1 MAATSKP
8 REDALSAYRAK
19 RSADRTPEPS
29 GVVAPGTAPGR
40 LFVVH
45 KHAATRLHYDLR
57 LEMDGVLASWAVP
70 KGPSR
75 NQADKRLA
83 VHVEDHPV
91 EYGDFEGKIPEGN
104 YGAGAVI
111 VWDRGMWLPIEDIAK
126 GFEKGKLLFELR
138 GYKLKGKWTLV
149 KLKKGV
155 KEWLLIKERD
165 AQAVTTDGDAFPQGS
180 VLSGLTVEELK
191 AGSPKAAALADALEE
206 AGAPKRTVRARDVE
220 LMLAESRDKPFTKE
234 GWLFEL
240 KLDGFRFLASRE
252 RGEGR
257 LTTRNGHDLTAAFP
271 EVARALTALPYG
283 DLVVDGELVVPDDA
297 GRPSFHRLQ
306 ERARYT
312 RATDIRRAAVEQ
324 PATLFLFDLL
334 GAEGYDAR
342 GLPLVERKTL
352 LRRVVPEVGALRY
365 LEHFETTG
373 EAVYEHVTK
382 MGLEGVVAK
391 KADAPYRAG
400 RSANWL
406 KIRAEK
412 TDDFV
417 VVGFTRPKGSRA
429 GFGALHL
436 GVFDRGKLVYAGRVG
451 TGFDTAQ
458 LQEYAAALES
468 ARTPKPPFKGAGPTG
483 LGHVWVEPRLVAE
496 VRFLEWTDDAMLR
509 HPVFVR
515 FRSDKSPA
523 ECVRQGSGSEASEG
537 SAQEVARRRV
547 ASASENGGDRKEKKS
562 LAAPP
567 RPKPPAPT
575 FQLTNLQ
582 KVYWPA
588 EGYTKGD
595 LVAYYKAISPWL
607 LPYLEDRP
615 LVLTRF
621 PDGIEGKSFFQKD
634 APAYAHDFVRTVR
647 MYSAESDRELNYF
660 VCDSESA
667 LLYIANM
674 GAIPLHIWGSR
685 VATLETPD
693 WCILDLDPKEA
704 PFAHVI
710 QVARAIRE
718 MAEEIGM
725 PTFIKTSGSTG
736 LHVLVPLGRQCTYE
750 QARTLGGL
758 LARVVAAELPDIAT
772 ITRQVHKRDGRV
784 YLDYVQNGHG
794 RLLAAPF
801 TARPVPGA
809 LVSMP
814 LAWNEVTPKL
824 DIARY
829 TIRTAPARMEK
840 LGEDP
845 LLPVLTEQPDLVA
858 ALAGLHRRLE
868 ARKARATAAPA
879 DSRVTAGPM
888 ARAKA
893 VSGRKAQAAT

>member
-1 MAATSKP
+1 M
-8 REDALSAYRAK
+8 
-19 RSADRTPEPS
+19 
-29 GVVAPGTAPGR
+29 APGVTPGR

-45 KHAATRLHYDLR
+45 KHAAARLHYDLR
-57 LEMDGVLASWAVP
+57 LEMGGVLSSWAVP

-83 VHVEDHPV
+83 VAVEDHPL

-111 VWDRGMWLPIEDIAK
+111 VWDRGMWLPVEDIAK

-165 AQAVTTDGDAFPQGS
+165 SQAVTTDGDAFPQGS

-191 AGSPKAAALADALEE
+191 AGVNNAAALVAELQE
-206 AGAPKRTVRARDVE
+206 AGVPKRTVRVKDVE
-220 LMLAESRDKPFTKE
+220 VMLAEPRDKPFTKE
-234 GWLFEL
+234 GWIFEL

-252 RGEGR
+252 DGEGK
-257 LTTRNGHDLTAAFP
+257 LTTRNGNDLTAAFP
-271 EVARALTALPYG
+271 EIARSLTALPFD
-283 DLVVDGELVVPDDA
+283 DLVLDGELVVPDDA
-297 GRPSFHRLQ
+297 GRPSFQRLQ
-306 ERARYT
+306 ERARFT
-312 RATDIRRAAVEQ
+312 RATDIARAAVEQ
-324 PATLFLFDLL
+324 PASLFLFDLI
-334 GAEGYDAR
+334 GVEGYDVR
-342 GLPLVERKTL
+342 GLPLVERKRL

-373 EAVYEHVTK
+373 EAVYEQVTK

-400 RSANWL
+400 RSPNWL
-406 KIRAEK
+406 KIRAERS
-412 TDDFV
+412 DDFV
-417 VVGFTRPKGSRA
+417 VVGFTRPKGSRT

-436 GVFDRGKLVYAGRVG
+436 GVYDRGALVYAGRVG

-468 ARTPKPPFKGAGPTG
+468 ARQPKPAFKGAGPAG
-483 LGHVWVEPRLVAE
+483 VDHAWVEPRLVAE
-496 VRFLEWTDDAMLR
+496 VRYLEWTDDGQLR
-509 HPVFVR
+509 QPVFLR
-515 FRSDKSPA
+515 FRTDKRPA
-523 ECVRQGSGSEASEG
+523 ECKKRGLGDGDSGLGS
-537 SAQEVARRRV
+537 
-547 ASASENGGDRKEKKS
+547 KKS
-562 LAAPP
+562 AGRRPP
-567 RPKPPAPT
+567 TVDSPTPKPQPPIPT
-575 FQLTNLQ
+575 FQFTNLN
-582 KVYWPA
+582 KVYWPK

-607 LPYLEDRP
+607 LPYLKDRP

-693 WCILDLDPKEA
+693 WCILDLDPKDA

-710 QVARAIRE
+710 AVARAIRE
-718 MAEEIGM
+718 MSEEIGLEC
-725 PTFIKTSGSTG
+725 FVKTSGSTG
-736 LHVLVPLGRQCTYE
+736 LHVLLPLGRQCTFE

-784 YLDYVQNGHG
+784 YIDYVQNGHG

-801 TARPVPGA
+801 AARPVPGA

-814 LAWNEVTPKL
+814 LEWKEVGPKL
-824 DIARY
+824 DIAKF

-845 LLPVLTEQPDLVA
+845 LLPVLTLKPDLVT

-868 ARKARATAAPA
+868 ARKSDKPQGKK
-879 DSRVTAGPM
+879 SAGKS
-888 ARAKA
+888 AKA
-893 VSGRKAQAAT
+893 TR